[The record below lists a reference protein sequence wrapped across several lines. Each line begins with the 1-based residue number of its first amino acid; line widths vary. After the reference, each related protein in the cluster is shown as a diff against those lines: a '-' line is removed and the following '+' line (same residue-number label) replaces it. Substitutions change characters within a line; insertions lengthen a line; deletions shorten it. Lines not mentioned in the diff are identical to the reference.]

1 MAKGPNQKLKL
12 MVLADIL
19 RRKTDDEHDLTL
31 TEIAAYLKEYGIEAE
46 RKTFYTDFEELR
58 KYGMDVQGQKRGNY
72 YYYHLGQRDFD
83 IAELKLIIDSIQSAK
98 FMTERK
104 SRELIKKV
112 EKLASDY
119 QASEL
124 HRQVLIAGRVKTRN
138 ESIYYNVDAIH
149 RAINGKKQIKFQYT
163 QWTLQ
168 KVLEKRH
175 GGKYYQVTPWA
186 LMWDDENYYLV
197 AYDSDADMIKHYR
210 VDKMVNISE
219 IDAKPEGKKVFQSL
233 NTSDYAKQHFGMF
246 TGELKDVDLLVDNE
260 LVGVI
265 IDRFGKKIPIIPVDD
280 NHFKTTVRVAVSP
293 QFIGWVLSLGHGI
306 MITGPVPTLQL
317 VQDIVNDLYKTYL
330 EENQ

>member
-31 TEIAAYLKEYGIEAE
+31 AEIASYLREYGIEAE
-46 RKTFYTDFEELR
+46 RKTFYADFEELR

-72 YYYHLGQRDFD
+72 YYYHLGARDFD
-83 IAELKLIIDSIQSAK
+83 LAELKLIIDSIQSAK

-104 SRELIKKV
+104 SSELIKKV

-138 ESIYYNVDAIH
+138 EGIYYNVDAIH

-163 QWTLQ
+163 QWSLK

-175 GGKYYQVTPWA
+175 NGKYYQVTPWA

-197 AYDSDADMIKHYR
+197 AYDSETDMIKHYR

-219 IDAKPEGKKVFQSL
+219 VDAKPEGKKVFQSL
-233 NTSDYAKQHFGMF
+233 NISDYAKQHFGMF
-246 TGELKDVDLLVDNE
+246 AGELKDVDLLVDNS
-260 LVGVI
+260 LVGVM
-265 IDRFGKKIPIIPVDD
+265 IDRFGKKIPIIPVDE
-280 NHFKTTVRVAVSP
+280 NRFKTTVRVAMSP
-293 QFIGWVLSLGHGI
+293 QFIGWILSLGHGI
-306 MITGPVPTLQL
+306 KVTGPC
-317 VQDIVNDLYKTYL
+317 DIVEKMGMLVKQLYSVYYK
-330 EENQ
+330 